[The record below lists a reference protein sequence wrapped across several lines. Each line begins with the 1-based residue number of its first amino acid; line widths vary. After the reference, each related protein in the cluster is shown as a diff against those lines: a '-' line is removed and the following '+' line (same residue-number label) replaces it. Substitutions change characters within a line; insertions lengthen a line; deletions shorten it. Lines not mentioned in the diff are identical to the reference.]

1 MKVGQCLQK
10 LFIPENLQCI
20 YSEGNWELGG
30 INLEAKATAVF
41 LDSDVA

>member
-20 YSEGNWELGG
+20 CTEGNWELGD
-30 INLEAKATAVF
+30 INREVKATAVF
-41 LDSDVA
+41 LDSSVA